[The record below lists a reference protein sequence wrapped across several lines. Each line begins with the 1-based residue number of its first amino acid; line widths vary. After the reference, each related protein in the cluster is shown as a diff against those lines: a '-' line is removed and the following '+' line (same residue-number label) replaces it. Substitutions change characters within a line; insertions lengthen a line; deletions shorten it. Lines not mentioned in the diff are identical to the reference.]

1 MSIKS
6 KAELSLADLLSN
18 LLWQHLNCQQREGQ
32 REESWKFNWKSQER
46 KEKEKNGLVIFR
58 CCKAAKVP
66 VMQWKKAELTNT
78 GFLRLIVFLVFW
90 LFSMFGDL
98 KAAVFFQSWTKFWS
112 KTPIKKYFSKIENLS
127 FEDNALNDL
136 RMIKLLDIKRP

>member
-1 MSIKS
+1 M
-6 KAELSLADLLSN
+6 
-18 LLWQHLNCQQREGQ
+18 
-32 REESWKFNWKSQER
+32 
-46 KEKEKNGLVIFR
+46 EKPGTEKNGLVIFR

-66 VMQWKKAELTNT
+66 VMQWKKAELTNA

-90 LFSMFGDL
+90 LFSMFEDL
-98 KAAVFFQSWTKFWS
+98 KAAIFFQSWTKFWS